1 MKITYTKSVN
11 TVHFN
16 DIPLGGCFIDQ
27 DGAVCVKLSRQYGDV
42 YDMYCFTSNELYC
55 SDDFTI
61 LDVRLVE
68 VELTVHA
75 EER

>member
-1 MKITYTKSVN
+1 MKITYTKPIN
-11 TVHFN
+11 TVPFK
-16 DIPLGGCFIDQ
+16 DIPVGGCFIDP
-27 DGAVCVKLSRQYGDV
+27 DGNVCVRLSYQYADV
-42 YDMYCFTSNELYC
+42 YDMYCFTSNALYC